1 MDRQNIYSKRTQ
13 KDYSLQFKLQIVKEV
28 ELGEI
33 SVSSARLKYGIQGD
47 NTIKKWLQKFGTFD
61 WENQTPSHMT
71 KIPEQRIMELE
82 AKVKLLEKQK
92 TYLEH
97 QVSVS
102 DKKAI
107 IFDMM
112 IDLAE
117 KEYRI
122 DIRKNSSPEQLKS
135 LEQSIKKV

>member
-1 MDRQNIYSKRTQ
+1 MIDFYNHMIKREKRRQ
-13 KDYSLQFKLQIVKEV
+13 
-28 ELGEI
+28 
-33 SVSSARLKYGIQGD
+33 
-47 NTIKKWLQKFGTFD
+47 
-61 WENQTPSHMT
+61 
-71 KIPEQRIMELE
+71 
-82 AKVKLLEKQK
+82 
-92 TYLEH
+92 
-97 QVSVS
+97 
-102 DKKAI
+102 I